1 MKIWHFLEKKVENM
15 EKELTDI
22 KALFLKIQS
31 FAMETNLTLMK
42 YKNGMDAKLATD
54 VTKKHEDDKSLKS
67 DNVQLKV
74 DKNTKLN

>member
-1 MKIWHFLEKKVENM
+1 
-15 EKELTDI
+15 
-22 KALFLKIQS
+22 
-31 FAMETNLTLMK
+31 METNLTLMK

-54 VTKKHEDDKSLKS
+54 VTKKHQDDKSLKS